1 MRVQWVVAKIWW
13 RYEDFLA
20 DYGLVSVEVEDGA
33 GDDGRSQIR
42 AWAIQ
47 ELLRGDIIDVQAAPL
62 DFTIQF
68 I

>member
-1 MRVQWVVAKIWW
+1 MKI
-13 RYEDFLA
+13 FLA